1 MPRIILKAEHLE
13 TIQRELKERRGV
25 DFNTSNREAV
35 FSMLKYWCREAA
47 KGEADIE
54 EVSQQPEE
62 RFLVV
67 GNRDFISA
75 LQTLL

>member
-1 MPRIILKAEHLE
+1 MPRIILQNDHLE
-13 TIQRELKERRGV
+13 TIQKELKERRGV

-54 EVSQQPEE
+54 EVTLQEE
-62 RFLVV
+62 QRFLVT
-67 GNRDFISA
+67 GNRDFIAA
-75 LQTLL
+75 LQTIL

>member
-1 MPRIILKAEHLE
+1 MPRIILNADHLE

-62 RFLVV
+62 RFLVA
-67 GNRDFISA
+67 GNTDFITA
-75 LQTLL
+75 LQKLL

>member
-1 MPRIILKAEHLE
+1 MPRIILNPEHLASL
-13 TIQRELKERRGV
+13 QQELKEKRGV
-25 DFNTSNREAV
+25 DFNTTNEEAV

-54 EVSQQPEE
+54 EVNQKED
-62 RFLVV
+62 RYMIT

-75 LQTLL
+75 LQNVL

>member
-1 MPRIILKAEHLE
+1 MSRIILQSDHLE

-47 KGEADIE
+47 KGQADVE
-54 EVSQQPEE
+54 SVSQKASGY
-62 RFLVV
+62 LVV
-67 GNRDFISA
+67 GNADFLTA
-75 LQTLL
+75 LQTVL

>member
-1 MPRIILKAEHLE
+1 MPRIILQSDHLE

-47 KGEADIE
+47 KGEADID
-54 EVSQQPEE
+54 EVTQQSEK
-62 RFLVV
+62 FLVT
-67 GNRDFISA
+67 GNKDFIAA
-75 LQTLL
+75 LQTIL